1 MKTTLF
7 KGSGTAIIT
16 PFKNNGDINFDELE
30 KLIEFQIKNQ
40 TDAIVACGTTGEAAT
55 MSTEEH
61 LSVIEF
67 IVNKVNG
74 RIPVIAGTGSNDT
87 KYSVELSLEAKK
99 LGADALLLITPYYNK
114 TSQQGLIDSFNYIV
128 DNVKIPSIVYNVPT
142 RTALNILPETY
153 YQLSKNPY
161 IVAAKE
167 ANGDINSVIKTM
179 SLCGDDLAFYSGDD
193 IQTLPIVALGG
204 LGVISV
210 FSNIYPQQMH
220 DLVTFALDKNYDKA
234 KEILFK
240 YTDVMNAL
248 FTDVSPIPI
257 KEALNL
263 IGFDCRKCRLPL
275 TSMNETAKL
284 KMVEVLKK
292 HGAI

>member
-16 PFKNNGDINFDELE
+16 PFKDNGDINFDELE

-40 TDAIVACGTTGEAAT
+40 TDAIIACGTTGEAAT

-248 FTDVSPIPI
+248 FTDVSPIPV

-263 IGFDCRKCRLPL
+263 IGFDCGKCRLPL
-275 TSMNETAKL
+275 TDMNETAKL
-284 KMVEVLKK
+284 KMAEVLKK